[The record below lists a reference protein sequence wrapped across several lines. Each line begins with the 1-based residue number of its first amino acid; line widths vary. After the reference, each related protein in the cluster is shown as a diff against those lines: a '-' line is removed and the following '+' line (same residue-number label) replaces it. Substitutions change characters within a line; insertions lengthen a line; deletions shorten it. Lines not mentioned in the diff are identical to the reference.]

1 MALNIRGKD
10 RYKNPNFQTFCV
22 LYLCT
27 RHKRLFSS
35 RLRSP
40 QREIV
45 FVFSLSFPA
54 QFSGNQPDKSLISV
68 IDNVCYVYPH
78 ARALCENKGAN
89 YEKFNVKSEKFN
101 VILTLNYGEI

>member
-1 MALNIRGKD
+1 MYL
-10 RYKNPNFQTFCV
+10 FCV
-22 LYLCT
+22 HAIKDCFLHAYAP
-27 RHKRLFSS
+27 
-35 RLRSP
+35 P
-40 QREIV
+40 QRGIV
-45 FVFSLSFPA
+45 LSFSLSFPA

-101 VILTLNYGEI
+101 VILTLNYEKFNVNSEKHFYFSL

>member
-22 LYLCT
+22 LICV
-27 RHKRLFSS
+27 HAIKRLFSS

-40 QREIV
+40 PSKGEL
-45 FVFSLSFPA
+45 FLSFSLSFPA

-78 ARALCENKGAN
+78 ARALCENRG
-89 YEKFNVKSEKFN
+89 
-101 VILTLNYGEI
+101 G